1 MAGHARK
8 GRLQIDDP
16 GEAAGML
23 FGLAIGKMH
32 MMLMLGRREQPS
44 PEEIARQVDRAVE
57 IFLRGTAPRPAGP
70 G

>member
-1 MAGHARK
+1 
-8 GRLQIDDP
+8 
-16 GEAAGML
+16 ML